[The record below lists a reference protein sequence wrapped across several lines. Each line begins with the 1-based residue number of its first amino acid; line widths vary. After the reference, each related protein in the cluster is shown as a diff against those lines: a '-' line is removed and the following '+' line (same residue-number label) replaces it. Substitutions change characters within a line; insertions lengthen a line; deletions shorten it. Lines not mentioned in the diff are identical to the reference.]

1 MKKILSVIL
10 ILSMLA
16 ACLLVMSSC
25 GKVSERDLKNDPYAV
40 IDEAMDKSMNEFFS
54 DEAGLGA
61 VVKKASDK
69 GKYTISFAGDD
80 ILGGELTKIVE
91 TIYFDKK
98 NNAVVSD
105 TEIVYNGETLSAL
118 IYGQKDKLALESNTL
133 FGSSTALLFDLKT
146 FNEKFE
152 KSDLAELLGVDK
164 DDIKDVK
171 ELLNTLLDDEAFDVE
186 ANQEKIEKLCNEL
199 YAMMDQTVSTEKIKD
214 ADGNEIKCLVSKYT
228 VTNENLKKILK
239 HVFDFAMEEMGD
251 ITLSD
256 GNRDM
261 SEIREEFDE
270 IIAELDENLDVD
282 LKMSIYINSKS
293 GALYKMTIDGNVT
306 EKDDFNGNVVGTN
319 CKINSEMLF
328 TDTEMSFTACV
339 EVGDETVT
347 ADVSVKKEVD
357 GKNVK
362 YELSAKVGSGS
373 VEMNLINAVYEYKKD
388 GSITVDIKLPKEL
401 SSEGIPSKITL
412 SGNVEVEKKSAE
424 ISFNSLMLDDESFDF
439 DLSIKIEAVDNIP
452 QIPSGAKDIVDITED
467 EWAKIV
473 EGIENGPLADIF
485 GSSDMPEEDDI
496 YGSAEYSSGYYEG
509 YNAGVSAGLSDAQ
522 NGTYTDFDIGDAY
535 GIDPYYTGYVDGYFE
550 GYEEGHSKFAG
561 DY

>member
-1 MKKILSVIL
+1 MKKLLSVLL
-10 ILSMLA
+10 ILSMLT

-25 GKVSERDLKNDPYAV
+25 GKVSERDLENDPYAV
-40 IDEAMDKSMNEFFS
+40 VDEAMDKSMNEFFS

-91 TIYFDKK
+91 TVYFDKK
-98 NNAVVSD
+98 NNAFVSD

-146 FNEKFE
+146 FSEKFGN
-152 KSDLAELLGVDK
+152 SDLAELLGVDE
-164 DDIKDVK
+164 DDIKEVK
-171 ELLNTLLDDEAFDVE
+171 EMLNTLLGDEAFDTE

-214 ADGNEIKCLVSKYT
+214 ADGNEIKCLVSRYT
-228 VTNENLKKILK
+228 ITNENLKKILK
-239 HVFDFAMEEMGD
+239 RVFDFAMEEMGD
-251 ITLSD
+251 ITFPD

-270 IIAELDENLDVD
+270 MIAELDEKIDVD

-293 GALYKMTIDGNVT
+293 GALYKMTIDGDVT
-306 EKDDFNGNVVGTN
+306 EKDAFDADVAANN
-319 CKINSEMLF
+319 CKINSEILF
-328 TDTEMSFTACV
+328 TDTEISFTASI
-339 EVGDETVT
+339 EMGEETVST
-347 ADVSVKKEVD
+347 DLSIKKEVD

-373 VEMNLINAVYEYKKD
+373 VEMNLINATYEYKED
-388 GSITVDIKLPKEL
+388 GSITVDMKLPKEL
-401 SSEGIPSKITL
+401 AAQGVPSRITL
-412 SGNVEVEKKSAE
+412 NGKVEVEKKSAE
-424 ISFNSLMLDDESFDF
+424 ISFNSLMLDGESFDF

-452 QIPSGAKDIVDITED
+452 KIPSDAKDIVDITED
-467 EWAKIV
+467 EWAEIF

-485 GSSDMPEEDDI
+485 GSSDMPEDDI
-496 YGSAEYSSGYYEG
+496 YSSEEYSSGYYEG
-509 YNAGVSAGLSDAQ
+509 YNAGVAAGLSDAQ
-522 NGTYTDFDIGDAY
+522 SGIYTDFDIGDAY
-535 GIDPYYTGYVDGYFE
+535 CIDPYYTGYVDGYFE
-550 GYEEGHSKFAG
+550 GYEEGYSDLAG